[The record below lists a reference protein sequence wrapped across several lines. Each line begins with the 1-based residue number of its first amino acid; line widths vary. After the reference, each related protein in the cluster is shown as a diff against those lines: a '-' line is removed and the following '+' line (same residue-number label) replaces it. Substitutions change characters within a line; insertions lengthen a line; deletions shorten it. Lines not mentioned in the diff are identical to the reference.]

1 MSMPPIAYSPMQ
13 QPMNIGA
20 MTQAP
25 PQMANAPNYYYGP
38 QSIAAPPA
46 QSTYALQ
53 QYLPLA
59 PRRQLAPQEN
69 SMVQDRL
76 MNGWYPKVMPGYST
90 PLSAM
95 LSNPAK
101 TATINGGITAL
112 ATLLIGTFF
121 VHPLAGIIGGPI
133 LGLITG
139 VMSYFGSRQKNDN
152 ILDMMSRLPA
162 GATRRDMLSDPV
174 VQADRSQAAMASGG
188 GGGFGSDLLTV
199 ALLSNM
205 FNSGGGYRGG
215 GRRR

>member
-13 QPMNIGA
+13 QPMNIGP

-112 ATLLIGTFF
+112 VLAVCGIFS
-121 VHPLAGIIGGPI
+121 PLALFAAPI
-133 LGLITG
+133 AGLVVG